1 MRYFFTCLLLFLV
14 FSREDV
20 LGCGVSR
27 CHRPRARIWREWNIK
42 GKQGSIVIHK
52 FLSKKLVRLCVCTL
66 NNIKQDLTVIL
77 VHFPFIIVQIMSSKR
92 CLLKQDN
99 EVSFQNTVIDSCHLL
114 YYCQIL
120 RSKFLVGVGRHLFVS
135 PRNRFKYIYI
145 SKPFQEPF
153 HERDENILVFL
164 GKDVKITF
172 IPTTGKHFQLPQ
184 VEEYSR
190 FCS

>member
-77 VHFPFIIVQIMSSKR
+77 VHFPFIIAQIMSSKR

-99 EVSFQNTVIDSCHLL
+99 EVSFSEHGYWFMSSALLLSNTAFKVFS
-114 YYCQIL
+114 
-120 RSKFLVGVGRHLFVS
+120 RSRQTSICLAKES
-135 PRNRFKYIYI
+135 I
-145 SKPFQEPF
+145 
-153 HERDENILVFL
+153 
-164 GKDVKITF
+164 
-172 IPTTGKHFQLPQ
+172 
-184 VEEYSR
+184 
-190 FCS
+190 